1 MKFTIIQFSVSY
13 FLHLRCKYSPQNSAE
28 MPQIYVLSSQTETVT
43 SDEWLKLF
51 LPALLTNL
59 QVLFYDALSA
69 ASQNVEWYDDYKIW
83 REIY

>member
-1 MKFTIIQFSVSY
+1 
-13 FLHLRCKYSPQNSAE
+13 
-28 MPQIYVLSSQTETVT
+28 MPKMYVLSSQRETVT

-59 QVLFYDALSA
+59 HDLFYDTLSA

-83 REIY
+83 REIC